1 MTKLITLNINA
12 LSIFIKLI
20 NMRKILF
27 TLFLLSIA
35 TIFYA
40 QDLYNL
46 ETIKD
51 VKLTFKQDNWANIL
65 DHYKEEGK
73 DKRLKATVVIDG
85 VKYDSVGVRHKGN
98 SSYFN
103 VRKTGS
109 SKLPFNIKVNHVKKK
124 QRLPGGYTSLKLSN
138 IFRDPSFV
146 REVLAYEIAG
156 KYMPA
161 PRANFVRLYVN
172 DELLGLYNSTESV
185 DEKFLEENFGTKKG
199 TLIKCDPNW
208 HGKTQ
213 KGCMRGHNGS
223 LNYLG
228 QDSICYYEFYEMKS
242 KHGWGDLIKL
252 VQTLE
257 TKTKDIEKVLNVDRA
272 LWMLAYNNVL
282 VNLDSYTGR
291 LCHNFYIYKDNTGRF
306 NTIPWDMNMNFG
318 GFRFLDNKSIL
329 TVEKMQRMSVLTN
342 FKNATRPLISKL
354 LENSMY
360 RKMYIAHV
368 RTILKENLSNGEYE
382 KRAKAI
388 QASIDFYVKNDT
400 NKLYAYEDFKKNLSS
415 TTKAGKTPIVGITE
429 LMTARTAYLE
439 AHPLILKTPPNI
451 SEVNHMVGSDDTVI
465 TAKIE
470 GTRKAFVYY
479 RDKGFGTFT
488 RVAIEDKGSNGDTD
502 IGDGVYSVIIPKT
515 SNFEYYLMALN
526 KDAAMFSPER
536 AAFEVFEVK

>member
-1 MTKLITLNINA
+1 
-12 LSIFIKLI
+12 
-20 NMRKILF
+20 MRKILF
-27 TLFLLSIA
+27 TLVLLSFT

-40 QDLYNL
+40 QDLYDL
-46 ETIKD
+46 GTVKD
-51 VKLTFKQDNWANIL
+51 VKLTFKQDNWASIL
-65 DHYKEEGK
+65 DHYKEDGK
-73 DKRLKATVVIDG
+73 DQRLKASAMIDG

-109 SKLPFNIKVNHVKKK
+109 SKLPFNIKVDYVNKQ

-138 IFRDPSFV
+138 VFRDPSFL
-146 REVLAYEIAG
+146 REVLSYEIAS

-172 DELLGLYNSTESV
+172 DQLLGVYNSTESV
-185 DEKFLEENFGTKKG
+185 DEKFLEENFGIDQG

-208 HGKTQ
+208 HGKTK

-228 QDSICYYEFYEMKS
+228 QDSVCYYEFYEMKS
-242 KHGWGDLIKL
+242 KYGWNDLIGL

-257 TKTKDIEKVLNVDRA
+257 TKPRDIEKFLNVDRA

-291 LCHNFYIYKDNTGRF
+291 LCHNFYIFKDSTGRF

-329 TVEKMQRMSVLTN
+329 TVEKMQKLSVLTN

-354 LENSMY
+354 LENSLY
-360 RKMYIAHV
+360 RKVYIAHV
-368 RTILKENLSNGEYE
+368 RTIVKENFSNGEYE
-382 KRAKAI
+382 KRAKAL

-400 NKLYAYEDFKKNLSS
+400 NKLYTYEDFKQNISA

-429 LMTARTAYLE
+429 LMSARTQYLE
-439 AHPLILKTPPNI
+439 AHPLLQKTPPKI
-451 SEVNHMVGSDDTVI
+451 SDVKHVKGSDETVI
-465 TAKIE
+465 TAKVE
-470 GTRKAFVYY
+470 GVRKAFVFY
-479 RDKGFGTFT
+479 RDQGFGIFT
-488 RVAIEDKGSNGDTD
+488 RVAIEDEGENGDEVA
-502 IGDGVYSVIIPKT
+502 GDGIYSISIPKT
-515 SNFEYYLMALN
+515 SKVEYYVMALN

-536 AAFEVFEVK
+536 AAFEVLEIR

>member
-1 MTKLITLNINA
+1 M
-12 LSIFIKLI
+12 SI
-20 NMRKILF
+20 
-27 TLFLLSIA
+27 S
-35 TIFYA
+35 TIFFA
-40 QDLYNL
+40 QDFYDLG
-46 ETIKD
+46 TIKD
-51 VKLTFKQDNWANIL
+51 VKLTFKQDNWADIL

-73 DKRLKATVVIDG
+73 DKRLKATVVVDG

-109 SKLPFNIKVNHVKKK
+109 SKLPFNIKVNYIKKD
-124 QRLPGGYTSLKLSN
+124 QRFPGGYTSLKLSN
-138 IFRDPSFV
+138 VFRDPSFL

-156 KYMPA
+156 KYMPS

-185 DEKFLEENFGTKKG
+185 DDKFLKENFGTNDG

-208 HGKTQ
+208 HGKTK

-228 QDSICYYEFYEMKS
+228 QDSVCYYEFYEMKS
-242 KHGWGDLIKL
+242 KHGWGDLIDL

-257 TKTKDIEKVLNVDRA
+257 TKPDEIEKVLNVDRA

-291 LCHNFYIYKDNTGRF
+291 LCHNFYIYKDQEGRF

-318 GFRFLDNKSIL
+318 GFRFLDNKTVL
-329 TVEKMQRMSVLTN
+329 TVDKMQKMSVLTN
-342 FKNATRPLISKL
+342 YKNITRPLISKL
-354 LENSMY
+354 LQNSMY

-368 RTILKENLSNGEYE
+368 RTIVNENFSNGEYE

-388 QASIDFYVKNDT
+388 QASIDFYVTNDT
-400 NKLYAYEDFKKNLSS
+400 NKLYTYEDFKNNLNQ

-429 LMTARTAYLE
+429 LMTARTQYLE
-439 AHPLILKTPPNI
+439 AHPLLQKTPPAI
-451 SEVNHMVGSDDTVI
+451 SDVKHHVTSDDTVI
-465 TAKIE
+465 TAKID
-470 GTRKAFVYY
+470 GVRKAFVYY
-479 RDKGFGTFT
+479 REKGFGKFT
-488 RVAIEDKGSNGDTD
+488 RITIEDKGSNGDTEA
-502 IGDGVYSVIIPKT
+502 GDGTYSVIIPKT
-515 SNFEYYLMALN
+515 KNTEYYVMALN
-526 KDAAMFSPER
+526 KDAAMFFPER
-536 AAFEVFEVK
+536 AAFEVVEIK

>member
-1 MTKLITLNINA
+1 
-12 LSIFIKLI
+12 
-20 NMRKILF
+20 MRKILF
-27 TLFLLSIA
+27 TLVLLSFA

-40 QDLYNL
+40 QDLYDIG
-46 ETIKD
+46 TIKD
-51 VKLTFKQDNWANIL
+51 VKLTFKQDNWATIL

-73 DKRLKATVVIDG
+73 DKRLKASVVIDG
-85 VKYDSVGVRHKGN
+85 VKYESVGVRHKGN
-98 SSYFN
+98 SSYYN

-138 IFRDPSFV
+138 VFRDPSFL
-146 REVLAYEIAG
+146 REVLSYEIAS

-172 DELLGLYNSTESV
+172 DQLLGLYNSTESV
-185 DEKFLEENFGTKKG
+185 DEKFLEENFGTEKG

-223 LNYLG
+223 LSYLG
-228 QDSICYYEFYEMKS
+228 QDSLCYYEFYEMKS
-242 KHGWGDLIKL
+242 KHGWNDLIQL

-257 TKTKDIEKVLNVDRA
+257 TNPKDIEKVLNVDRA
-272 LWMLAYNNVL
+272 LWMLAFNNVL

-291 LCHNFYIYKDNTGRF
+291 LCHNFYIFKDSTGRF

-329 TVEKMQRMSVLTN
+329 TVEKMQKMSVLTN
-342 FKNATRPLISKL
+342 FKNTTRPLISKL
-354 LENSMY
+354 LQNSLY

-368 RTILKENLSNGEYE
+368 RTILEENFSNGDYE
-382 KRAKAI
+382 KRANAI
-388 QASIDFYVKNDT
+388 QSSIDFYVNNDT
-400 NKLYAYEDFKKNLSS
+400 NKLYAYEDFKKNLTS

-429 LMTARTAYLE
+429 LMTARIQYLE
-439 AHPLILKTPPNI
+439 AHPLLLKTPPNI
-451 SEVNHMVGSDDTVI
+451 SEIKHRVGTDDTVI

-488 RVAIEDKGSNGDTD
+488 RVAIEDKGSNGDTEA
-502 IGDGVYSVIIPKT
+502 GDGTYSVIIPKI
-515 SNFEYYLMALN
+515 SKVEYYLMALN

-536 AAFEVFEVK
+536 AAFEVLEIE

>member
-1 MTKLITLNINA
+1 
-12 LSIFIKLI
+12 
-20 NMRKILF
+20 MRKILF
-27 TLFLLSIA
+27 TLALLTFA

-46 ETIKD
+46 GTIKD

-73 DKRLKATVVIDG
+73 DERLKASVTIDG
-85 VKYDSVGVRHKGN
+85 VRYDSVGVRHKGN
-98 SSYFN
+98 SSYYN

-109 SKLPFNIKVNHVKKK
+109 SKLPFNIKANYVKKT
-124 QRLPGGYTSLKLSN
+124 QRFTGGYTSLKLSN
-138 IFRDPSFV
+138 VFRDPSFL

-172 DELLGLYNSTESV
+172 GELLGLYNSTESV
-185 DEKFLEENFGTKKG
+185 DEKFLEENFGIYEG

-208 HGKTQ
+208 HGKTK

-228 QDSICYYEFYEMKS
+228 QDSVCYYEFYEMKS
-242 KHGWGDLIKL
+242 KHGWDDLIEL
-252 VQTLE
+252 VQTIE
-257 TKTKDIEKVLNVDRA
+257 TKPKDIEKVLNVDRA

-291 LCHNFYIYKDNTGRF
+291 LCHNFYIFKDSTGRF

-318 GFRFLDNKSIL
+318 GFRFLDDKAIL
-329 TVEKMQRMSVLTN
+329 TVEKMQKMSVLTN
-342 FKNATRPLISKL
+342 FKNTTRPLISKL
-354 LENSMY
+354 LGNSMY
-360 RKMYIAHV
+360 RKIYIAHV
-368 RTILKENLSNGEYE
+368 RTILKENFSNGEYE

-388 QASIDFYVKNDT
+388 QSSIDFYVNNDS
-400 NKLYAYEDFKKNLSS
+400 NKLYTYEDFKKNLTA

-429 LMTARTAYLE
+429 LMTVRTKYFE
-439 AHPLILKTPPNI
+439 AHPLIQKTPPMI
-451 SEVNHMVGSDDTVI
+451 SEVKHRVGTDDTVI

-470 GTRKAFVYY
+470 GTRKAFVFY

-502 IGDGVYSVIIPKT
+502 AGDGTYSVIIPKT
-515 SNFEYYLMALN
+515 SKVEYYLMALN

-536 AAFEVFEVK
+536 AAFEVLEIQ

>member
-1 MTKLITLNINA
+1 
-12 LSIFIKLI
+12 
-20 NMRKILF
+20 MRKILF
-27 TLFLLSIA
+27 TLFLLSFS
-35 TIFYA
+35 TTFYA

-46 ETIKD
+46 EKVKD
-51 VKLTFKQDNWANIL
+51 VKLTFKQDNWAKIL

-73 DKRLKATVVIDG
+73 DKRLKASVVIDG

-138 IFRDPSFV
+138 VFRDPSFI
-146 REVLAYEIAG
+146 REVLSYEIAS

-172 DELLGLYNSTESV
+172 DQLLGLYNSTESV

-242 KHGWGDLIKL
+242 KHGWNDLIKL

-257 TKTKDIEKVLNVDRA
+257 TKPKDIEKVLNVDRA

-291 LCHNFYIYKDNTGRF
+291 LCHNFYIYKDSTGRF

-329 TVEKMQRMSVLTN
+329 SVEKMQKMSVLTN
-342 FKNATRPLISKL
+342 FKNHTRPLISKL
-354 LENSMY
+354 LANSMY

-368 RTILKENLSNGEYE
+368 RTILNENFSNGEYE
-382 KRAKAI
+382 KRANAI
-388 QASIDFYVKNDT
+388 QASIDFYVTNDS
-400 NKLYAYEDFKKNLSS
+400 NKLYAYEDFKKNLTS

-429 LMTARTAYLE
+429 LMTARTQYLE
-439 AHPLILKTPPNI
+439 AHPLVLKTPPQI
-451 SEVNHMVGSDDTVI
+451 SEIEQRIGTDDTVI

-470 GTRKAFVYY
+470 GTRKAFLYY

-488 RVAIEDKGSNGDTD
+488 RIAMEDKGSNGDTEA
-502 IGDGVYSVIIPKT
+502 GDGIYSIIIPKV
-515 SNFEYYLMALN
+515 SNVEYYFMALN

-536 AAFEVFEVK
+536 AAFEVHELKL